1 MSGQFT
7 VEKEGSIKKKK
18 KKKEI
23 QLALLRFSKDLG
35 EM

>member
-1 MSGQFT
+1 MSGQFI

-18 KKKEI
+18 KKI
-23 QLALLRFSKDLG
+23 QLALLRFSQDLR

>member
-7 VEKEGSIKKKK
+7 VEKEGSIKKK